1 MQEVRLRVNIIQYEI
16 VIQIE
21 IQRIFQNFLYE
32 LKLYKISLF
41 LFLSKRESPYKT
53 TSFFNIVRQR
63 LNIIRNRFYTIHK
76 TNTILRKKM
85 TVKKDSCS
93 CENYMSKHM
102 HIKVTKI

>member
-53 TSFFNIVRQR
+53 TSF
-63 LNIIRNRFYTIHK
+63 LT
-76 TNTILRKKM
+76 LSD
-85 TVKKDSCS
+85 KDSILS
-93 CENYMSKHM
+93 ETGFTLFIRPIQY
-102 HIKVTKI
+102 